1 MHPVQVSE
9 ALQIGVVPEQFVLL
23 RHCTHLFAAVSQSEV
38 LPEQVELSVHC
49 TQAPVAAHAGCV
61 TSAALHWAAVLQAA
75 QVSAEVL
82 QMGVVPEQLALAMHC
97 THLFVLVSQTVVVPE
112 QVELSVHCTHAPV
125 VEHAG
130 CEVSAALH

>member
-1 MHPVQVSE
+1 VQVSE
-9 ALQIGVVPEQFVLL
+9 EPQIGVVPEQLLLL
-23 RHCTHLFAAVSQSEV
+23 RHCTHLFVVVSQREV
-38 LPEQVELSVHC
+38 LPEQVLLSVHC

-61 TSAALHWAAVLQAA
+61 TSAALHWAAVPQAA

-82 QMGVVPEQLALAMHC
+82 QMGVVPEQLVLLRHC
-97 THLFVLVSQTVVVPE
+97 THLFVVVSQTGVAPE
-112 QVELSVHCTHAPV
+112 QVLLSVHCTHAPV